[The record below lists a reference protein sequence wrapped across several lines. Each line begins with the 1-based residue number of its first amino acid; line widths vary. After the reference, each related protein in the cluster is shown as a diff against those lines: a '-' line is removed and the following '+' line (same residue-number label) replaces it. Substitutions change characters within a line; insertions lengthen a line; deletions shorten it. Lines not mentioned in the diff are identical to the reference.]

1 MDREGEGRGGKSP
14 EGSYLQRPGT
24 RLWGW
29 GALPPLTEPPRAGQ
43 GGRRL
48 VPDQPRPALYMHK
61 HTDMDTWTQTHRDT
75 TYRHMDTDTWT
86 HTQLHPAWGCEAT
99 TLASALSKGLLIYFF
114 EKPGTSSHPVSN
126 PRGGP
131 VHRRPGAV
139 AVILGTSGTGGGRPS
154 GSPLM
159 SLVQGPDRSLAV
171 AAEGSDLCRGS
182 GPLSPMPPLDSRTS
196 LHHPLED
203 SHPHGRLAGGG
214 WLWTASAWGRPGHRL
229 YGDCIRPHP
238 AVSAAGTAE
247 AEERGQVGCPKGQ
260 LSL

>member
-1 MDREGEGRGGKSP
+1 MDREGEGRGVNLQKVPTYSGP
-14 EGSYLQRPGT
+14 AHGSGGGVHCRHLQSLHGLDKVDGGLSLISLGLPFTCTST
-24 RLWGW
+24 RTWIHGHRH
-29 GALPPLTEPPRAGQ
+29 TETQ
-43 GGRRL
+43 
-48 VPDQPRPALYMHK
+48 
-61 HTDMDTWTQTHRDT
+61 HTDTWTRIHG
-75 TYRHMDTDTWT
+75 HT

-99 TLASALSKGLLIYFF
+99 TFASALSKGLLIYFF

-203 SHPHGRLAGGG
+203 SHPHRRTAGWRGLVVDRLCLGKT
-214 WLWTASAWGRPGHRL
+214 WP
-229 YGDCIRPHP
+229 
-238 AVSAAGTAE
+238 
-247 AEERGQVGCPKGQ
+247 
-260 LSL
+260 